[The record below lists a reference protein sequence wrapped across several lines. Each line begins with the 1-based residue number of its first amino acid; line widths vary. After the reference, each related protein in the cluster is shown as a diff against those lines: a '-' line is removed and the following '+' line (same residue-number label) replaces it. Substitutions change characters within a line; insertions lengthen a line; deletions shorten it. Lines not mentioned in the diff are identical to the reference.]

1 MQTNVKVT
9 GGSNWKGVLQKIAD
23 QKLSVKVGVLGGR
36 YSGRYGTNP
45 DTYIAQVAAALEFG
59 TSKMAARKPF
69 RTAISLKETSWLG
82 LFTKLM
88 RGHPDGVKNALTIL
102 GEKMSKDIQIVIKDN
117 LLQPPDKESTIKEK
131 ERTGLQPANV
141 TGLRTGEFMSAIAS
155 EVVKI

>member
-1 MQTNVKVT
+1 MISVKVT
-9 GGSNWKGVLQKIAD
+9 GGSKWKDVLKKIAD

-69 RTAISLKETSWLG
+69 RTSISLKQTSWLN
-82 LFTKLM
+82 LFRRLM
-88 RGHPDGVKNALTIL
+88 TGHPDRVKNALSIL
-102 GEKMSKDIQIVIKDN
+102 GEKMAKDIQVVIKDN
-117 LLQPPDKESTIKEK
+117 LLQPPDKESTVKEK
-131 ERTGLQPANV
+131 ERMGLQPSNV
-141 TGLRTGEFMSAIAS
+141 TGLRTGEFMSSIAS